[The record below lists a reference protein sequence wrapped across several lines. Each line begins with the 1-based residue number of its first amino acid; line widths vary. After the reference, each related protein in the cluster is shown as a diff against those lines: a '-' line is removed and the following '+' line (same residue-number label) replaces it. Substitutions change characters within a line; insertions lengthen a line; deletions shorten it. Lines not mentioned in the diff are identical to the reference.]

1 MQTKFTGICRCFLG
15 SSFIGHSSLIFRFK
29 SNQKLPN
36 LTLYFSRILLSHF
49 RNYSELDFSPGSGVN
64 TFSGPNGSGKTSLLE
79 AVHFLALTRGFM
91 PQGDKYALQQGEHYF
106 MVEGELNT
114 GESFKVSYLEGKGKK
129 IFQDQIPLISLAEHI
144 GKIPV
149 VSVLPADTD
158 LIREGGQTRRRFL
171 DALISQYDPAYLSAL
186 IKYEKALKLRNA
198 ALLSFL
204 KSNRRDEEQL
214 QVYESVLIPNGIQI
228 HAARKSFLDSFIPV
242 FKNMYGILS
251 GGKEN
256 PDLELES
263 PFALNDREEWERL
276 FFQFREK
283 DAVSARTH
291 AGTHREDLSFLLNGT
306 QVKLFGS
313 QGQQKTFVLALKLA
327 NFNFLKAQKQT
338 SPLLLLDD
346 IFDKLDAD
354 RVKAIS
360 LFLVGHPDTQV
371 WITDTHAN
379 RLSEA
384 LSISGVTTLHQYSVF
399 QGKVTSLSA

>member
-1 MQTKFTGICRCFLG
+1 
-15 SSFIGHSSLIFRFK
+15 
-29 SNQKLPN
+29 
-36 LTLYFSRILLSHF
+36 LYFSRILLSHF

-79 AVHFLALTRGFM
+79 AVHFLALTRGFQ
-91 PQGDKYALQQGEHYF
+91 PQGDKYALQQGEQYF
-106 MVEGELNT
+106 MVEGELNS
-114 GESFKVSYLEGKGKK
+114 GETFKVSYLEGKGKK
-129 IFQDQIPLISLAEHI
+129 IFQDHVPLTSLAEHI
-144 GKIPV
+144 GRIPV
-149 VSVLPADTD
+149 VCVLPADTD

-214 QVYESVLIPNGIQI
+214 QVYEAVLIPNGIQI
-228 HAARKSFLDSFIPV
+228 HTARKAFLDAFIPV
-242 FKNMYGILS
+242 FINMYSILS

-256 PDLELES
+256 PAIELQS
-263 PFALNDREEWERL
+263 PFTQNDRGEWEKL
-276 FFQFREK
+276 FLYYREK
-283 DAVSARTH
+283 DGASARTQV
-291 AGTHREDLSFLLNGT
+291 GTHREDLDFLLNGIP
-306 QVKLFGS
+306 VKLFGS

-327 NFNFLKAQKQT
+327 NFTFLKAQKQT

-360 LFLVGHPDTQV
+360 LFLAGHPDTQV

-379 RLSEA
+379 RLSDA
-384 LSISGVTTLHQYSVF
+384 LSIPGVNTLHQYSVF
-399 QGKVTSLSA
+399 QGKVTSLST